1 MGRRETSSS
10 TSGEAPHDDEQ
21 RARLNN
27 IRANQRFALAMQ
39 LARVRGLE
47 RVTPGTV
54 RTAGTRHPRF
64 APAHALRAISN
75 VSPAAL
81 CAEEGQNEETGEP

>member
-1 MGRRETSSS
+1 MGRRETSTS
-10 TSGEAPHDDEQ
+10 TSGETPHDDESD
-21 RARLNN
+21 ARLNN
-27 IRANQRFALAMQ
+27 IRANQRFALTMQ

-54 RTAGTRHPRF
+54 RTAGTRRPRF
-64 APAHALRAISN
+64 TPAHAFPRISN

-81 CAEEGQNEETGEP
+81 CAEEGQDDEIGES

>member
-10 TSGEAPHDDEQ
+10 TSGETPHDDE
-21 RARLNN
+21 RNARRSN
-27 IRANQRFALAMQ
+27 IRANQRFALTMQ
-39 LARVRGLE
+39 LARLRGLE
-47 RVTPGTV
+47 RVALGTV

-64 APAHALRAISN
+64 TPAHAFPAICN

-81 CAEEGQNEETGEP
+81 CAEEGQDEESGEP

>member
-10 TSGEAPHDDEQ
+10 TSGEAPHDDEGN
-21 RARLNN
+21 ARLNN
-27 IRANQRFALAMQ
+27 IRANKRFTLAML
-39 LARVRGLE
+39 LACERGLE
-47 RVTPGTV
+47 RVTPGMV

-64 APAHALRAISN
+64 TPAHAFPRVSN

-81 CAEEGQNEETGEP
+81 CAEEGQDEKTGEP